1 MKQRRQ
7 DYSYGPAENEQILL
21 LSIGSIVGAGFFVG
35 TRSSFA
41 MAGPS
46 LILTFFLIGTVAVI
60 VNLFLIEMSLCGQKS
75 LYFHQYVALALGPKA
90 GMAVAC
96 AYILSM
102 LVGQISELLAAN
114 MLLEQCVWDLGVPA
128 LHTKVMILITV
139 VIGIIPHKLLARL
152 ESFVAFVKMFLLLS
166 FGLIGLASI
175 LSLFSSQIA
184 SVGTIRFSS
193 LSDIFPNGLRGT
205 LAAGVGVIMMYG
217 GTESIGLFEEKE
229 RSGSSNMLSLTYNI
243 ALRMVFVYTLATTAL
258 VGVLPYPLPEG
269 VVSPLIYAM
278 MLLGFDRTIGAII
291 TIVVLLS
298 IFTLAVSDLFLAG
311 RLFLRLF
318 YDSSLY
324 SRENSPISREK
335 ASRAVGII
343 VRLLLFFALILVLI
357 GNLPYTTLFHL
368 SGLGFLFIWIMLA
381 LAFPKYCKKVN
392 TARTPAKQY
401 IRHPVLLQGIVLVTL
416 SLCVLCFF
424 LP

>member
-21 LSIGSIVGAGFFVG
+21 LSIGGIVGAGFFVG

-90 GMAVAC
+90 GLAVAC

-102 LVGQISELLAAN
+102 LVGPISELLAAN
-114 MLLEQCVWDLGVPA
+114 MLLEQCAWDLGMPA
-128 LHTKVMILITV
+128 LHTKVLILTAV

-152 ESFVAFVKMFLLLS
+152 ESFVAFMKMFLLLS

-278 MLLGFDRTIGAII
+278 MLLGFDRTIGAIL
-291 TIVVLLS
+291 TSVVLLS
-298 IFTLAVSDLFLAG
+298 IFTLAMSDLFLAG

-318 YDSSLY
+318 QDSSLC

-335 ASRAVGII
+335 ASRVIGIM
-343 VRLLLFFALILVLI
+343 VRLLLFLALILVLK

-368 SGLGFLFIWIMLA
+368 SGLGFLFIWIMLT

-392 TARTPAKQY
+392 VARTPAKQY

-416 SLCVLCFF
+416 SLCALCFF
-424 LP
+424 LS

>member
-1 MKQRRQ
+1 
-7 DYSYGPAENEQILL
+7 
-21 LSIGSIVGAGFFVG
+21 
-35 TRSSFA
+35 
-41 MAGPS
+41 
-46 LILTFFLIGTVAVI
+46 
-60 VNLFLIEMSLCGQKS
+60 
-75 LYFHQYVALALGPKA
+75 
-90 GMAVAC
+90 
-96 AYILSM
+96 
-102 LVGQISELLAAN
+102 
-114 MLLEQCVWDLGVPA
+114 
-128 LHTKVMILITV
+128 
-139 VIGIIPHKLLARL
+139 
-152 ESFVAFVKMFLLLS
+152 
-166 FGLIGLASI
+166 
-175 LSLFSSQIA
+175 
-184 SVGTIRFSS
+184 
-193 LSDIFPNGLRGT
+193 
-205 LAAGVGVIMMYG
+205 MMYG

-278 MLLGFDRTIGAII
+278 MLLGFDRTIGAIL
-291 TIVVLLS
+291 TSVVLLS
-298 IFTLAVSDLFLAG
+298 IFTLAMSDLFLAG

-318 YDSSLY
+318 QDSSLY

-335 ASRAVGII
+335 ASRVVGII

-416 SLCVLCFF
+416 SLCALCFF
-424 LP
+424 LS

>member
-21 LSIGSIVGAGFFVG
+21 LSIGGIVGAGFFVG

-60 VNLFLIEMSLCGQKS
+60 VNLFLIEMSLCGQKN

-90 GMAVAC
+90 GLAVAC

-102 LVGQISELLAAN
+102 LVGPISELLAAN
-114 MLLEQCVWDLGVPA
+114 MLLEQCAWDLGVLA
-128 LHTKVMILITV
+128 LHTKVLILTAV
-139 VIGIIPHKLLARL
+139 VVGIIPHKLLARL
-152 ESFVAFVKMFLLLS
+152 ESFVAFMKMFLLLS

-205 LAAGVGVIMMYG
+205 LAAGVGVIMMHG

-278 MLLGFDRTIGAII
+278 MLLGFDRTIGAIL
-291 TIVVLLS
+291 TSVVLLS
-298 IFTLAVSDLFLAG
+298 IFTLA
-311 RLFLRLF
+311 
-318 YDSSLY
+318 
-324 SRENSPISREK
+324 
-335 ASRAVGII
+335 
-343 VRLLLFFALILVLI
+343 
-357 GNLPYTTLFHL
+357 
-368 SGLGFLFIWIMLA
+368 M
-381 LAFPKYCKKVN
+381 
-392 TARTPAKQY
+392 
-401 IRHPVLLQGIVLVTL
+401 
-416 SLCVLCFF
+416 
-424 LP
+424 

>member
-1 MKQRRQ
+1 MKQRRR

-21 LSIGSIVGAGFFVG
+21 LSIGGIVGAGFFVG
-35 TRSSFA
+35 TSSSFA

-102 LVGQISELLAAN
+102 LVGPISELLAAN
-114 MLLEQCVWDLGVPA
+114 MLLEQCAWDLGVPA
-128 LHTKVMILITV
+128 LHTKVMILITI

-152 ESFVAFVKMFLLLS
+152 ESFVAFMKMFLLLS

-184 SVGTIRFSS
+184 AVGTIRFSS

-229 RSGSSNMLSLTYNI
+229 RGGSSNMLSLTYNI

-278 MLLGFDRTIGAII
+278 MLLGFDRTIGAIL

-318 YDSSLY
+318 QDSSLC
-324 SRENSPISREK
+324 SRENSPISQEK

-381 LAFPKYCKKVN
+381 LAFPQYCKKVN

-416 SLCVLCFF
+416 SLCALCFF
-424 LP
+424 LS